1 MTGRII
7 TARHGRP
14 DISREVKL
22 DRAAYRDW
30 WAQYDLA
37 GLAPGQHPPDSLV
50 SIAANAK
57 TIFTSTLPR
66 AIETAQAVTSGK
78 REIPASETFVEAH
91 LPPPPL
97 PWIKASPD
105 FWGVASRVFWILG
118 YAPADY
124 EGVVPAWARVVDIAD
139 QLVEASQEG
148 DVLLCAHGYLNWMI
162 DRELRKRR
170 QWDLVA
176 RDRGNDFW
184 SWRAYLPEG
193 SMPVPSVSPTDLKE
207 VI

>member
-1 MTGRII
+1 M
-7 TARHGRP
+7 
-14 DISREVKL
+14 
-22 DRAAYRDW
+22 
-30 WAQYDLA
+30 
-37 GLAPGQHPPDSLV
+37 
-50 SIAANAK
+50 
-57 TIFTSTLPR
+57 
-66 AIETAQAVTSGK
+66 
-78 REIPASETFVEAH
+78 
-91 LPPPPL
+91 
-97 PWIKASPD
+97 
-105 FWGVASRVFWILG
+105 FWILG
-118 YAPADY
+118 YAPEDY
-124 EGVVPAWARVVDIAD
+124 EGVAPAWARVVDIAD

-193 SMPVPSVSPTDLKE
+193 SMSVPSVSPTDLKE